1 MYNWS
6 DQLNFQ
12 MDLKRSK
19 QGYALIMKCS
29 HMSKPHVFGVISTDS
44 FIERGACACP
54 RRSSS
59 PKRNSAYKSEL
70 KWILC
75 FLQSRWGLKPQP
87 FFYLYTIE
95 IYFNYFLSRR
105 CNRKSEEI
113 SQIRENLS
121 SSCPGNR
128 CLSKNPLSS

>member
-44 FIERGACACP
+44 FIERGP
-54 RRSSS
+54 VLV
-59 PKRNSAYKSEL
+59 PG
-70 KWILC
+70 
-75 FLQSRWGLKPQP
+75 GLVHQK
-87 FFYLYTIE
+87 E
-95 IYFNYFLSRR
+95 IQHTKVS
-105 CNRKSEEI
+105 
-113 SQIRENLS
+113 
-121 SSCPGNR
+121 
-128 CLSKNPLSS
+128 